1 MQRIIIVAL
10 CALFLASAPVLAQ
23 PWPSKPIRVYL
34 PQPPGSGVDII
45 LRKAFEEIQPRL
57 GQTMVIENRPGGN
70 SVVATEACAKAAPD
84 GHTICVLNT
93 DPIVSNPL
101 LYAKLPYD
109 ADRELRPITN
119 LYYILTGVFVKSAV
133 PVNSMKELQ
142 AYAAAKPGVLN
153 TGTFGP
159 RSTLDM
165 SRMFLGDRWN
175 TSIVGI
181 PYPGGPQIF
190 NALAAGDIDMA
201 ALGAYGGL
209 SLIKAGKVKLLA
221 VSGTRRLS
229 MFPDV
234 PTLMELGLGDF
245 PSGQSWWGLLG
256 PAGMS
261 DAVTQRINA
270 EFLRTFREPKF
281 AAFLADL
288 ITEPNVGTP
297 EQFTALIRADRE
309 RVAKLIKQYKWS
321 ME

>member
-1 MQRIIIVAL
+1 MQRIFFL
-10 CALFLASAPVLAQ
+10 ALFSLFCGQVFAQ
-23 PWPSKPIRVYL
+23 SWPSKPIRVYL

-119 LYYILTGVFVKSAV
+119 LYYILTGVFVKAAV
-133 PVNSMKELQ
+133 PVNSIKELQ

-159 RSTLDM
+159 RSSLDM
-165 SRMFLGDRWN
+165 SRLYLGDQWN
-175 TSIVGI
+175 TTITGI
-181 PYPGGPQIF
+181 PYPGGPQVF

-209 SLIKAGKVKLLA
+209 SLIKSGKVKLLA
-221 VSGTRRLS
+221 VSGSRRLA
-229 MFPDV
+229 MFPNV
-234 PTLMELGLGDF
+234 PTLNELGLGDL
-245 PSGQSWWGLLG
+245 PSGHSWWGLLG

-261 DAVTQRINA
+261 EAVTQRLNA
-270 EFLRTFREPKF
+270 EFLHTFREPKF
-281 AAFLADL
+281 AAFLAEL

-297 EQFTALIRADRE
+297 EQFGTLIRADRE
-309 RVAKLIKQYKWS
+309 RVARLIKQYKWT

>member
-1 MQRIIIVAL
+1 MLRIVPAL
-10 CALFLASAPVLAQ
+10 LLSLFPLLCQAQ
-23 PWPSKPIRVYL
+23 AWPSKPIRVYL
-34 PQPPGSGVDII
+34 PQPPGSGVDIV

-57 GQTMVIENRPGGN
+57 GQALVIENRPGGN

-93 DPIVSNPL
+93 DPVVSNPL

-133 PVNSMKELQ
+133 PVNSMQELQ
-142 AYAAAKPGVLN
+142 AYAKAKPGVLN

-159 RSTLDM
+159 RSSLDM
-165 SRMFLGDRWN
+165 SRLFLGDQWN
-175 TSIVGI
+175 TSITGI

-221 VSGTRRLS
+221 VSGSNRLAL
-229 MFPDV
+229 FPNV
-234 PTLMELGLGDF
+234 PTLKELGLGDF
-245 PSGQSWWGLLG
+245 PSGQSWWGLMG
-256 PAGMS
+256 PAGLP
-261 DAVTQRINA
+261 DAVVQRLNA
-270 EFLRTFREPKF
+270 EFVRTFRDPKF
-281 AAFLADL
+281 SAFLADL

-297 EQFTALIRADRE
+297 EQFAALIRADRE